1 MDKNDQLF
9 IQLVYLFQSTAM
21 QGMGKMKN
29 PVTDKIEGNLEQ
41 ASQAIDMLE
50 MLRDKT
56 KGNLSKEL
64 NDLMDSILT
73 NLRLNYVE
81 EVGKADKKENEKED
95 KKEEDNE
102 KSDKKTKKD
111 KK

>member
-21 QGMGKMKN
+21 QGMGKIKN

-50 MLRDKT
+50 MLKDKT

-81 EVGKADKKENEKED
+81 EAGKADKKEDEKED
-95 KKEEDNE
+95 E
-102 KSDKKTKKD
+102 KKKD
-111 KK
+111 KDESAKKIKNDKK

>member
-21 QGMGKMKN
+21 QGLGKIKY
-29 PVTDKIEGNLEQ
+29 PVTDKIEENLEQ

-50 MLRDKT
+50 MLKEKT
-56 KGNLSKEL
+56 KGNISKEL
-64 NDLMDSILT
+64 NNLMDSILT
-73 NLRLNYVE
+73 NLRLYYVE
-81 EVGKADKKENEKED
+81 EVGKSDKKED
-95 KKEEDNE
+95 KKEEDKDE
-102 KSDKKTKKD
+102 RGKKTKKE